1 MSNLAD
7 FYILVTYLC
16 MSLNIVLSTRGNN
29 NNGNN
34 DDDDDDSR
42 KSLLPEG

>member
-34 DDDDDDSR
+34 DDDDDSR
-42 KSLLPEG
+42 KSLLAER

>member
-29 NNGNN
+29 NNGYN
-34 DDDDDDSR
+34 DDDDDSR
-42 KSLLPEG
+42 KSLLAER